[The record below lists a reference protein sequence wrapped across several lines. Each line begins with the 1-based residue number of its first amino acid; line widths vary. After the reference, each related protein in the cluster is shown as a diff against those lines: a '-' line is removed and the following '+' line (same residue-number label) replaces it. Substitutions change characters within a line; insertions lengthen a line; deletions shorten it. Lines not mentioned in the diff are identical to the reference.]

1 MEGVRFVFST
11 PSETV
16 WRRGDVLC
24 SAEFANEDRGPDA
37 RGVVPVKGE
46 LCCTGLPPERPLAG
60 MGIG

>member
-16 WRRGDVLC
+16 WRRGDVDC
-24 SAEFANEDRGPDA
+24 SAEFANDDRGPDA

-46 LCCTGLPPERPLAG
+46 LCWTGLPPERPLAG
-60 MGIG
+60 IGIA